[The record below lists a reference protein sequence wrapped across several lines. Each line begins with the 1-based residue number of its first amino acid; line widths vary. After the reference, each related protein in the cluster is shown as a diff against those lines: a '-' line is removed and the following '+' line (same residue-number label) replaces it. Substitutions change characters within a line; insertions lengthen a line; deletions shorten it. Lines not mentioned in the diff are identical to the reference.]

1 MVRTRGLL
9 SLFPSDLMRSMLRL
23 LPLAAVLLVAGAA
36 SAQTTTQSCPATP
49 AVCQITNGQTIN
61 NVIRG
66 DTTSTG
72 ARKNLD
78 RVYELARDGI
88 YLMDADIRNTNYHLR
103 IYGATGGGA
112 LPEIYTSLNPNSGNR
127 VGDAFGQEG
136 DITFRDF
143 VFAGVLPAG
152 FGGELP
158 NMSVTFVRVRNPGF
172 DLVMDG
178 VIAVNLQAQ
187 IIRAQAALRKFE
199 MTNSMWINSGWLGQ
213 NGTNFGAGKGI
224 DLRDGSIDSL
234 VFRNNT
240 FVNYTDRII
249 RHRSSTGPIRVMI
262 FDHNTIL
269 NAVSYHGTLALGQ
282 VGETIRIT
290 NNLFVDSFVAGAD
303 TSDIVR
309 QSEFDESGE
318 VYANGKAKMTW
329 ILSEPNTTTNWVV
342 SNNYY
347 HVSPSVQAFYTTY
360 GNGSGDDG
368 NPDNGTDGDNDI
380 IGAGAPLTDHI
391 RGRIANPDAAFTMAD
406 VQLTN
411 RPAAPVAM
419 VTWYRTPKANG
430 GAGRTKDVDT
440 FDPAT
445 DDYDRRDVD
454 YFTDTFDAS
463 YPITS
468 PAYIGGSG
476 ACPAGDLNWFP
487 ARYAVCSSLTVAN
500 EGPVEGRVFELT
512 NAPNPFGGATTVRFT
527 LPEAGTATLA
537 VFDALGRQVATLA
550 EGPMAAG
557 PHEVRW
563 AAADAAPGVY
573 VVRLQAGDRV
583 GTHRVLVV
591 R

>member
-1 MVRTRGLL
+1 
-9 SLFPSDLMRSMLRL
+9 MLRV
-23 LPLAAVLLVAGAA
+23 LPLAAVLLAAGAA
-36 SAQTTTQSCPATP
+36 TAQVTVQSCPPTP
-49 AVCQITNGQTIN
+49 DTCVITNGQTIN
-61 NVIRG
+61 RVINS

-72 ARKNLD
+72 ARANLN
-78 RVYELARDGI
+78 RVYELVRDGI
-88 YLMDADIRNTNYHLR
+88 YIMDSDIRNSGYHLR
-103 IYGATGGGA
+103 IYGQAGTGA
-112 LPEIYTSLNPNSGNR
+112 LPEVYTSLNPTSGGN
-127 VGDAFGQEG
+127 VGDAFGQQG
-136 DITFRDF
+136 DMTFRDF
-143 VFAGVLPAG
+143 VFAGVLPASA
-152 FGGELP
+152 GGDYSQ
-158 NMSVTFVRVRNPGF
+158 MSTTFIRVRDAGF

-178 VIAVNLQAQ
+178 IVVVNLEAQ
-187 IIRAQAALRKFE
+187 IIRAQAALRKLE

-249 RHRSSTGPIRVMI
+249 RHRSSTGPIKVMI

-290 NNLFVDSFVAGAD
+290 NNLFVDSFAAGAD
-303 TSDIVR
+303 TSDVVR

-318 VYANGKAKMTW
+318 VYASNGQAKMTW
-329 ILSEPNTTTNWVV
+329 ILSEPNQTTAWDVQ
-342 SNNYY
+342 NNYY
-347 HVSPSVQAFYTTY
+347 AVSPSLRQFYTTF
-360 GNGSGDDG
+360 GDGMGDDG

-380 IGAGAPLTDHI
+380 IGVGDPLTDHI
-391 RGRIANPDAAFTMAD
+391 RSRISNPAAAFTELTSFSM
-406 VQLTN
+406 TN
-411 RPAAPVAM
+411 RPDPPVNM
-419 VTWYRTPKANG
+419 VTWYRTDT
-430 GAGRTKDVDT
+430 GRTKDT
-440 FDPAT
+440 AGFDDPSRDFNPAT

-468 PAYIGGSG
+468 PAYTGASG

-487 ARYAVCSSLTVAN
+487 ARYATCSLLNVAT
-500 EGPVEGRVFELT
+500 EGPAEGRVFELA
-512 NAPNPFGGATTVRFT
+512 NAPNPFGTATTLQFS

-537 VFDALGRQVATLA
+537 VFDALGRRVATLID
-550 EGPMAAG
+550 GPMAAG

-563 AAADAAPGVY
+563 AVADAAPGVY
-573 VVRLQAGDRV
+573 IVRLQAGDRV
-583 GTHRVLVV
+583 GTHRVLVA